1 LPLREKTQRVE
12 ATNKEMLGT
21 SPEYRRITSKGQ
33 VTIPIAIRRRY
44 SITMHTKLEFIP
56 QPEGITIKPVRE
68 EGRSKDPDGLPAY
81 CGDCVDLR
89 LPMGSRLPLGEDA
102 K

>member
-56 QPEGITIKPVRE
+56 QPEGITIKPVRKKE
-68 EGRSKDPDGLPAY
+68 DPKIPMVYLPIVATASTLDY
-81 CGDCVDLR
+81 QWVRGY
-89 LPMGSRLPLGEDA
+89 P
-102 K
+102 